1 MATLL
6 TMSTPEL
13 DRCTLMRRI
22 QERRLTQ
29 RKAADLLGLS
39 VRQVERLYHAY
50 KSDGPQ
56 GLISKKR
63 GQPGNR
69 RLPAALKQRTLALI
83 RDQYPDFG
91 PTLAAEKLLESH
103 GIAIGVETL
112 RRWMIEAGL
121 WTTRTQRLP
130 RAFQPRH
137 RRACFGELIQ
147 IDGSEHAWFEARG
160 PKCTLLVYV
169 DDATS
174 QLGELRFVHSESTF
188 SYFAATSR
196 YLKRHGKPIAF
207 YSDKAS
213 VFRTNKKGAM
223 NGDGVTQFGRALHDL
238 NIEIICANT
247 CQAKGRVERAHLT
260 LQDRLVKELRLK
272 AISTIEA
279 ANRFLPT
286 FMKQYNAKFGKPPKS
301 DYNAHRPLQTNDNL
315 KEIFCWQE
323 VRTLTKALTV
333 QYDKIVYCIKDSVPT
348 RKLANK
354 QVLVHDYPDGSI
366 KITHDGHTLPY
377 TLFDKLQRVDQ
388 GAIVDNKRL
397 GAVLAFVRQ
406 KQNERN
412 EQRSQSCPSRKDRYT
427 ISP

>member
-1 MATLL
+1 
-6 TMSTPEL
+6 
-13 DRCTLMRRI
+13 
-22 QERRLTQ
+22 
-29 RKAADLLGLS
+29 
-39 VRQVERLYHAY
+39 
-50 KSDGPQ
+50 
-56 GLISKKR
+56 
-63 GQPGNR
+63 
-69 RLPAALKQRTLALI
+69 
-83 RDQYPDFG
+83 
-91 PTLAAEKLLESH
+91 
-103 GIAIGVETL
+103 
-112 RRWMIEAGL
+112 MIEAGL

-130 RAFQPRH
+130 RAYQPRY

-147 IDGSEHAWFEARG
+147 IDGSEHHWFEARG
-160 PKCTLLVYV
+160 AKCTLLVYV

-174 QLGELRFVHSESTF
+174 RLGELRFVHSESTF
-188 SYFAATSR
+188 AYFAATSR

-213 VFRTNKKGAM
+213 IFRTNKKGDL

-272 AISTIEA
+272 GISTMED

-301 DYNAHRPLQTNDNL
+301 DYNAHRPLHANDNL

-323 VRTLTKALTV
+323 LRTLTKALTV
-333 QYDKIVYCIKDSVPT
+333 QYDKIVYCVKDSVQT
-348 RKLANK
+348 RKLANQ
-354 QVLVHDYPDGSI
+354 QVMVHDYPDGSI
-366 KITHDGHTLPY
+366 KITHDGRALPY
-377 TLFDKLQRVDQ
+377 RVFDKLQRVDQ
-388 GAIVDNKRL
+388 GTIVENKRL

-412 EQRSQSCPSRKDRYT
+412 EQRSQRAPSRKDRYNIT
-427 ISP
+427 S

>member
-1 MATLL
+1 MPTLL

-13 DRCTLMRRI
+13 DRCTVMRRI

-29 RKAADLLGLS
+29 RKAAELLGLS
-39 VRQVERLYHAY
+39 VWQVERLYHAY

-63 GQPGNR
+63 GQPSNR
-69 RLPAALKQRTLALI
+69 RHPTEFKQRIIELVRT
-83 RDQYPDFG
+83 RYHDFG

-103 GIAIGVETL
+103 GIGIGVETL

-121 WTTRTQRLP
+121 WTTRSQRLP
-130 RAFQPRH
+130 RAYQPRN
-137 RRACFGELIQ
+137 RRACFGELVQ

-174 QLGELRFVHSESTF
+174 RLGELCFVHSESTF
-188 SYFAATSR
+188 SYFAATSH
-196 YLKRHGKPIAF
+196 YLKRHGKPVAF

-213 VFRTNKKGAM
+213 IFRTNKKGDM

-238 NIEIICANT
+238 NIEITCANT

-272 AISTIEA
+272 GISTLQD

-286 FMKQYNAKFGKPPKS
+286 FMKQYNAKFGKAPRS

-323 VRTLTKALTV
+323 ARTLTKALTV
-333 QYDKIVYCIKDSVPT
+333 QYDKVVYLIEDGVET
-348 RKLANK
+348 RKLTN
-354 QVLVHDYPDGSI
+354 QRVMVHDYPDGSI
-366 KITHDGHTLPY
+366 KITHDGRALPY
-377 TLFDKLQRVDQ
+377 RVFDKLQRVDQ
-388 GAIVDNKRL
+388 GAIIEHKRL
-397 GAVLAFVRQ
+397 GAVLEFIRH

-412 EQRSQSCPSRKDRYT
+412 EQRSQSVPSRKDRCIIT
-427 ISP
+427 P